1 MSLDPVILAL
11 LAGPVAISVAGR
23 NAELRPSVAH
33 AYGCRAVD
41 EGARLR
47 LFVLREETRQLLADI
62 TANGEVSTVYSDVR
76 SFRSV
81 QIKGHGARIVP
92 CDAADV
98 QRRAEHH
105 RITADELVALGY
117 PRALAHGYFSV
128 PAKAD
133 FVTIEFSPSDVF
145 RQTPGPGAGD
155 KIAKGAALDQAQRD
169 KIDGA
174 A

>member
-1 MSLDPVILAL
+1 MSLDPVVLAL

-33 AYGCRAVD
+33 AYGCRAVED
-41 EGARLR
+41 GKLLR

-62 TANGEVSTVYSDVR
+62 TANGEVATVYSDVR

-92 CDAADV
+92 SDAADV
-98 QRRAEHH
+98 ARRAAHY
-105 RITADELVALGY
+105 RITAEELVALGY
-117 PRALAHGYFSV
+117 PSALAHGYFSV
-128 PAKAD
+128 PARAD
-133 FVTIEFSPSDVF
+133 FVTIEFAPRDVF

-155 KIAKGAALDQAQRD
+155 KLAEGTTLDQSPD
-169 KIDGA
+169 KKAGVA
-174 A
+174 